1 MFQMRTRVR
10 CAWSVA
16 GGLATQPFK
25 APLRVAL
32 RTFQTVRYHTAT
44 IYHRRAC
51 RQEQSAR
58 ATVALAV
65 DERPFNPKPT
75 VSSEYEL
82 VTDLVALSLVSAI
95 VRFSLRHFRRQMT
108 PADVRYEDRQC
119 VL

>member
-1 MFQMRTRVR
+1 MV
-10 CAWSVA
+10 
-16 GGLATQPFK
+16 GIEG
-25 APLRVAL
+25 APRGRYCLRSFASIP
-32 RTFQTVRYHTAT
+32 HGN